1 MMNFQPL
8 RVYIIDFNRAQ
19 RMQASALG
27 NVYGTPG
34 YFPEREDWRDGD
46 T

>member
-19 RMQASALG
+19 RVQASALG